1 MGEQESY
8 GETCVMDFGH
18 HASAAIKASSVCNFD
33 RELERAGIY
42 FYIRRQRQT
51 YTYRQTETDT

>member
-1 MGEQESY
+1 
-8 GETCVMDFGH
+8 MDFGH